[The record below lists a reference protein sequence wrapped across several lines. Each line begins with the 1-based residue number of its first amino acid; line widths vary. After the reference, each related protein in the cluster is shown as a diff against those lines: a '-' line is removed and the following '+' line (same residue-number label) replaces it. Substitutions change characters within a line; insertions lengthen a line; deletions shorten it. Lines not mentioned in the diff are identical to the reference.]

1 METTL
6 PAIEVRASVEALYR
20 ADGARLWRA
29 VYAFAGDEEIAS
41 DAVAEAYAQ
50 VLARGDAVRDAAAWT
65 WRAAFRI
72 SAGALKARRS
82 DDRRVQP
89 IDQAIDAGAGR
100 GGADRGGTGRGGAGV
115 GGNTPAYLDRHGD
128 PDLLAALAQLPPNQ
142 RAAVVLFYYADLPI
156 RAIAD
161 RLGTNALAVRAN
173 LSRGRRRLRELLGD
187 RDG

>member
-72 SAGALKARRS
+72 SAGALEARRS
-82 DDRRVQP
+82 HDRRIQA
-89 IDQAIDAGAGR
+89 IDQAIDAEAGRGGAGR
-100 GGADRGGTGRGGAGV
+100 GGAAAGAP
-115 GGNTPAYLDRHGD
+115 TYLDRHGD
-128 PDLLAALAQLPPNQ
+128 PDLVAALAQLPPNQ

-187 RDG
+187 TDA